1 MHFEFLP
8 NEILIECFQYLNAPD
23 IFHSFDQLNSRFSK
37 LLRNIPLHL
46 NFQRFKTN
54 LFYEFCQII
63 LSNPEIKQNIISLRL
78 SNDGRCGQI
87 KSFLS
92 LISLNEFIH
101 LRSLSF
107 IDFNRHNTEQ
117 LLPILP
123 FLSNLYYFSFTFADD
138 KSLKI
143 IPILFQFKIRILT
156 IPTFN
161 SYLRSI
167 DKTMSVTSLTISEIH
182 LLPLYKLLE
191 YVPMLK
197 YLQIKDFDDS
207 DTEDDTSNLIHR
219 NAVYLKTFIVD
230 YSNVEFHI
238 FEFLLKCFPNLK
250 TFSIMNSDE
259 IEMIDA
265 NRWQYLIESS
275 LPYLHTFKFNFLDY
289 SHTCYDEKVIKLQ
302 LFQTDFWTKQ
312 HQWYIDFEIDCFSA
326 AVYTIPH

>member
-1 MHFEFLP
+1 
-8 NEILIECFQYLNAPD
+8 
-23 IFHSFDQLNSRFSK
+23 
-37 LLRNIPLHL
+37 
-46 NFQRFKTN
+46 
-54 LFYEFCQII
+54 
-63 LSNPEIKQNIISLRL
+63 
-78 SNDGRCGQI
+78 
-87 KSFLS
+87 
-92 LISLNEFIH
+92 
-101 LRSLSF
+101 
-107 IDFNRHNTEQ
+107 
-117 LLPILP
+117 
-123 FLSNLYYFSFTFADD
+123 
-138 KSLKI
+138 
-143 IPILFQFKIRILT
+143 
-156 IPTFN
+156 
-161 SYLRSI
+161 
-167 DKTMSVTSLTISEIH
+167 MSVTSLTISEIH

-191 YVPMLK
+191 YVPILK

-219 NAVYLKTFIVD
+219 NAIYLKTFIVD

-302 LFQTDFWTKQ
+302 LFQTDFWAKQ

-326 AVYTIPH
+326 AVYTIPYENPLISTSNRFDNVKKLSLEIRAISPNSLYYFKNVQSLIIGGYGYYNNINEYKLSTRKLEILDMIVNLSNIKKLRISDERYITSLVLLELLKKLSSVSSLSITTDILKLILTDRSFCE